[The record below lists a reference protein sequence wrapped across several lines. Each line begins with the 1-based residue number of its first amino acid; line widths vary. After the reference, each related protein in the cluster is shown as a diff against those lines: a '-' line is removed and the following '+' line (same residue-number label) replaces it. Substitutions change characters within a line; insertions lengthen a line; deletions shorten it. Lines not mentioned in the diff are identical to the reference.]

1 MSDISTLLTPTNVQ
15 SLMSFGGSAGL
26 GAGVGWVV
34 KKVTKVLA
42 KLAVGVGVLY
52 LGSLGYLASQGV
64 ISVNWDK
71 LSALI
76 SQLTTSATSAATYL
90 VNLGMT
96 VAPGF
101 FLGALAGFAKG

>member
-1 MSDISTLLTPTNVQ
+1 
-15 SLMSFGGSAGL
+15 
-26 GAGVGWVV
+26 
-34 KKVTKVLA
+34 
-42 KLAVGVGVLY
+42 
-52 LGSLGYLASQGV
+52 
-64 ISVNWDK
+64 VNYDK

-101 FLGALAGFAKG
+101 MIGALAGFAKG